1 MNPSFLRISSI
12 TQKIWMA
19 LLGLFLMVFL
29 VVHLGINLCLLRSDG
44 GKWFTDAA
52 HFMGTNYVVK
62 VFELVLFAGFIL
74 HVLIGIILQVKNWI
88 SRPVRYRVNNKTYTP
103 FLSKYMIYTGGIV
116 LIFLIIHFMNF
127 YFIKLG
133 WVRNPLLAPG
143 ELITDTE
150 PDFYNIAKDLFLNP
164 YYSFLYIILLI
175 ILAFHLNHAFQ
186 AAFQSLGLDHKKYS
200 PVIRAFGTVYSIVIP
215 LGFII
220 IPIYFLLIIG

>member
-62 VFELVLFAGFIL
+62 VFEVVLFAGFVFHIL
-74 HVLIGIILQVKNWI
+74 LGIILQVKNWI
-88 SRPVRYRVNNKTYTP
+88 SRPVRYMVTNKTYTP
-103 FLSKYMIYTGGIV
+103 FLSKYMIYTGSVV

-133 WVRNPLLAPG
+133 WVRNPLLSPG
-143 ELITDTE
+143 ELGTDAE
-150 PDFYNIAKDLFLNP
+150 PDFYTIAKALFANP
-164 YYSFLYIILLI
+164 YYSILYIILLI

-186 AAFQSLGLDHKKYS
+186 AAFQTLGLDHKKYS
-200 PVIRAFGTVYSIVIP
+200 PAVRALGTCYSIIIP

-220 IPIYFLLIIG
+220 IPVYFLLII